1 MCTICGAVGNGGSAG
16 RSQGTNGFVAQKDE
30 ALRRSAGLFGVLTSL
45 VRVDD
50 FGTPVDVDEERASVD
65 RLLGGGTP
73 TATSHVTG
81 GHGHHMGGHTHLG
94 QGLDDSDWPQ
104 QVDLDGLVQW

>member
-1 MCTICGAVGNGGSAG
+1 MSLGAEVG
-16 RSQGTNGFVAQKDE
+16 E
-30 ALRRSAGLFGVLTSL
+30 ALRGTAGRLGLATDATCGVDL
-45 VRVDD
+45 
-50 FGTPVDVDEERASVD
+50 GAPVDVDEERASVD
-65 RLLGGGTP
+65 GLLGGGTP

-81 GHGHHMGGHTHLG
+81 GHGHHMGGHTQLG